1 MTLPYVSAY
10 LVARPDEGAF
20 TIDHPYVA
28 EFYTPVLG
36 PTCVALLRW
45 SAGHLAAGEAVE
57 IDLAELAV
65 GLSVQPSLGRHAPLI
80 RTLHR
85 LCHFH
90 VAAWNPEPD
99 AETDGRLL
107 IVDHLPPVSTR
118 HAARWPAALI
128 AEHQHA
134 LARHRGLDRPA

>member
-20 TIDHPYVA
+20 PIDDLYVVD
-28 EFYTPVLG
+28 FYTPVLG

-45 SAGHLAAGEAVE
+45 AAGHLVAGEAVE

-118 HAARWPAALI
+118 QAARWPAALI
-128 AEHQHA
+128 TEHQHA